1 MQRFGLDFRRVPS
14 IGIEKATTDYLNFP
28 PVTLSGRNKEH
39 GLNWMHRVADGPLS
53 KRTGLSIYQIV
64 LDALGNPTRI
74 LIPHR
79 YIVKSLLSVL
89 PHCDCMQ
96 QILF

>member
-14 IGIEKATTDYLNFP
+14 IGIEKATTDHSNSLSI
-28 PVTLSGRNKEH
+28 TLSERNEEH
-39 GLNWMHRVADGPLS
+39 KLNWMHRIADSPPL

-64 LDALGNPTRI
+64 LNALGNPTRS

-79 YIVKSLLSVL
+79 YIVESLLSIL
-89 PHCDCMQ
+89 RHGDCM
-96 QILF
+96 LF